1 MLYLSQL
8 LGAPVEDPQGTRI
21 GKITDIIV
29 MRFTATPAEQSSILT
44 PVSAS
49 AHLPTLVIEGQADQ
63 HWYVPAEDVEWHADS
78 LRLRFPVEQL
88 STRLSVRP
96 SAEDGFMV
104 PISLAK
110 DVFDKQVID
119 IARKEAV

>member
-29 MRFTATPAEQSSILT
+29 TRFIASPAEQSSVLT
-44 PVSAS
+44 PASAG

-63 HWYVPAEDVEWHADS
+63 HWYLPVEDVEWHGDT
-78 LRLRFPVEQL
+78 LRLRVPVEYL
-88 STRLSVRP
+88 STRLVMP
-96 SAEDGFMV
+96 PTQNKFMPPV
-104 PISLAK
+104 TLSQDLLSQHLITIPTK
-110 DVFDKQVID
+110 D
-119 IARKEAV
+119 